1 MKARTINKR
10 DLDELI
16 RLERKFYRTGD
27 ADILSARS
35 VVCDDIAHA
44 TMTGL
49 FAISDIVGGI
59 LQTNGLRPKA
69 TNAEIY
75 AVFELLGWRV
85 VDRGGNDESE
95 RMEEKT

>member
-44 TMTGL
+44 TDDRIICD
-49 FAISDIVGGI
+49 FRYSSAASCK
-59 LQTNGLRPKA
+59 QTDC
-69 TNAEIY
+69 
-75 AVFELLGWRV
+75 
-85 VDRGGNDESE
+85 DRKRQCGNLCGV
-95 RMEEKT
+95 RTARLARGR